1 MSSLNQ
7 KTVVLGVSGGIAAY
21 KACELTRLLVRE
33 GALVHVVMTKAAC
46 EFVTPLTFQTLSKN
60 FVKKGDVSLPDA
72 DLAPTSQGNVP
83 SIDHI
88 TLADRADLVVIA
100 PATANLIARAAHG
113 LADDLLTEILLAT
126 KAPVLFCPSM
136 NVNMWQHKATQYN
149 VGRLRELGYKVLEP
163 AEGELACGWEG
174 AGRLPEPAEILKEI
188 TSVIARVRRSLAEA
202 EGTK

>member
-1 MSSLNQ
+1 MNSLNQ
-7 KTVVLGVSGGIAAY
+7 KTVVLGVCGSIAAY
-21 KACELTRLLVRE
+21 KACELTRLLARE
-33 GALVHVVMTKAAC
+33 GADVHVVMTKAAC

-60 FVKKGDVSLPDA
+60 RVKKGDVSMG
-72 DLAPTSQGNVP
+72 SGRQISIREGNVP

-149 VGRLRELGYKVLEP
+149 IGRLKELGYKVLEP

-174 AGRLPEPAEILKEI
+174 KGRLPEPKEILKEI
-188 TSVIARVRRSLAEA
+188 TSVIAKNEVMKQA
-202 EGTK
+202 